1 MVSGEGVVDLVEA
14 VEYFLLHLIRNADS
28 GIGNIKLECRTLSG
42 ITEVDGSC
50 SGKFQGVLEE
60 VRQDLYQLSIIGLND
75 AFGVRKSRGTV

>member
-1 MVSGEGVVDLVEA
+1 MVSGEGVVDLTEA

-75 AFGVRKSRGTV
+75 AFGI

>member
-1 MVSGEGVVDLVEA
+1 MVSGEGVVDLTEA
-14 VEYFLLHLIRNADS
+14 VEYFLLQLVRNADS
-28 GIGNIKLECRTLSG
+28 GIGNIKLECSTLPG

-60 VRQDLYQLSIIGLND
+60 VRQDLYQFSVVGLND